1 MGLTRR
7 FYASFGMLLAGG
19 LVAAANEIP
28 RNPTY
33 TKDVAP
39 IFNANCVQCHRPG
52 DIGPMSLL
60 SYEEVRPWAK
70 SIRKNVESK
79 TMPPWH
85 ADPGVGEF
93 RNDRSL
99 DDQEIATIVRWAKS
113 GAKKGNPADMP
124 PAPAVSSG
132 EWRLGEPDVIV
143 DFKKVKLK
151 AGGPD
156 RFYDLTGKTGLK
168 EDKWIRA
175 IEVKPGNRKVV
186 HHVIIWQGGQ
196 GSNGWLGAWAAGMEP
211 MVFPEGTGRKL
222 RAGLSLVADMH
233 YHPADTPEVDE
244 TQIGLYLADDDE
256 IDKELIN
263 LWIQNAGFRIPAG
276 DPDYKARA
284 RYTFGQDAYIMA
296 FLPHMHYRGK
306 EFSYTARFPDGRKE
320 KLLQVSNYDFNW
332 QTGYEVQE
340 PIFVPKGTR
349 IECVAVWDNSEDNPV
364 NPDPTRNVTF
374 GDESYDEM
382 MIGFVDYIVAEGRS
396 AQSPGDAIDA
406 LAKELHKTS
415 PGDIYRLDVIADEDQ
430 PFLGAVRLP
439 RDSATGEW
447 HINLMGSM
455 QKAPVTEIKWNGDH
469 VTAIV
474 KVMGQTFQLD
484 AKLDLET
491 NAMSGG
497 IEEPSNSNNSGPIR
511 GHRVTD

>member
-1 MGLTRR
+1 MGLTKRV
-7 FYASFGMLLAGG
+7 YAVFGMLLAGS
-19 LVAAANEIP
+19 LAAAANEVP

-60 SYEEVRPWAK
+60 SYDEVRPWAK
-70 SIRKNVESK
+70 SIRKNVEAK
-79 TMPPWH
+79 VMPPWH
-85 ADPGVGEF
+85 ADAGVGHF
-93 RNDRSL
+93 KNDRSL
-99 DDQEIATIVRWAKS
+99 EDWEVETIVRWAKS
-113 GAKKGNPADMP
+113 GAKQGDPADMP
-124 PAPAVSSG
+124 SAPEVSSS
-132 EWRLGEPDVIV
+132 EWRLGTPDVVVEFKQV
-143 DFKKVKLK
+143 DLK

-156 RFYDLTGKTGLK
+156 RFYDLAGKTGLS
-168 EDKWIRA
+168 EDAWIRA

-222 RAGLSLVADMH
+222 RAGVPLVADMH
-233 YHPADTPEVDE
+233 YHPADTPESDV
-244 TQIGLYLADDDE
+244 TQIGLYLAEDDA

-263 LWIQNAGFRIPAG
+263 LWIQNAGFKIPAG

-284 RYTFGQDAYIMA
+284 QYTFAQDAYIMA

-332 QTGYEVQE
+332 QTGYEVAE
-340 PIFVPKGTR
+340 PVFVPKGTR
-349 IECVAVWDNSEDNPV
+349 IECVAVWDNSADNPA
-364 NPDPTRNVTF
+364 NPDPTRTVTF

-382 MIGFVDYIVAEGRS
+382 MIGFVDYVVAEGRS
-396 AQSPGDAIDA
+396 AQSPKEAIET
-406 LAKELHKTS
+406 LAKELHKAH
-415 PGDIYRLDVIADEDQ
+415 PGDIYRIDLIPDEGE
-430 PFLGAVRLP
+430 PFLGAVHLP
-439 RDSATGEW
+439 RDADTGEW
-447 HINLMGSM
+447 HLNLMGSM
-455 QKAPVTEIKWNGDH
+455 QKAPVSDINWDGDH
-469 VTAIV
+469 VTATIS
-474 KVMGQTFQLD
+474 VMGQIFKVD
-484 AKLDLET
+484 AAIDPKT
-491 NAMSGG
+491 NAVSGS
-497 IEEPSNSNNSGPIR
+497 IQEPGDGENSGPVQ